1 MELGS
6 DLELGEK
13 GRPPC
18 CSYCLLSRFAHMES
32 KPSFLRHGVLRLPPG
47 FRFHPTDEELVVQY
61 LRRKVF
67 SCPLPASIIP
77 EINLAKLDPWDLPG
91 GCEEE
96 RYCFNL
102 REAKYRNGS
111 WSNRAARSGYWK
123 ATRKDKQITSP
134 SCGQVVGLKKVLVF
148 HRGKPPA
155 GTKTDWVMH
164 EYRLA
169 GTESTACI
177 FPQRHNSTHR
187 SAAPSGDWVLCRI
200 FKKKRATK
208 MDVETDKGDELP
220 VTNSGIGFID
230 FMGQRDRDQ
239 NHSSSSSESSCITE
253 LSDGSSNGEETGSRS
268 SIPRGSEA

>member
-1 MELGS
+1 
-6 DLELGEK
+6 
-13 GRPPC
+13 
-18 CSYCLLSRFAHMES
+18 MES

-91 GCEEE
+91 GCGEE

-123 ATRKDKQITSP
+123 KATRKDEQITSP
-134 SCGQVVGLKKVLVF
+134 RCSSQVVGMKKVLVF
-148 HRGKPPA
+148 YRGKPPT

-169 GTESTACI
+169 GTESTTACI
-177 FPQRHNSTHR
+177 FPQRHNNSTHR

-200 FKKKRATK
+200 FQKKRATK
-208 MDVETDKGDELP
+208 MDVETEGDDELP

-230 FMGQRDRDQ
+230 LMGRRDRDQ
-239 NHSSSSSESSCITE
+239 NHSSSLSESSCITE
-253 LSDGSSNGEETGSRS
+253 LSGGSSNGEETSSRS
-268 SIPRGSEA
+268 SIP

>member
-1 MELGS
+1 LGS

-18 CSYCLLSRFAHMES
+18 CLLSRFTHMES

-91 GCEEE
+91 EFSEISVLLVVHPE

-123 ATRKDKQITSP
+123 KAARKDEQITSP
-134 SCGQVVGLKKVLVF
+134 RCSSQVVGMKKVLVF
-148 HRGKPPA
+148 YRGKPPT

-169 GTESTACI
+169 GTD
-177 FPQRHNSTHR
+177 
-187 SAAPSGDWVLCRI
+187 GDWVLCRI
-200 FKKKRATK
+200 FQKKRATK
-208 MDVETDKGDELP
+208 MDVETEGDDELP

-230 FMGQRDRDQ
+230 LMGRRDRDQ
-239 NHSSSSSESSCITE
+239 NHSSSLSESSCITE
-253 LSDGSSNGEETGSRS
+253 LSGGSSNGEETSSRS
-268 SIPRGSEA
+268 SIP

>member
-1 MELGS
+1 
-6 DLELGEK
+6 
-13 GRPPC
+13 
-18 CSYCLLSRFAHMES
+18 MES
-32 KPSFLRHGVLRLPPG
+32 TPSFLRHGVLRLPPG

-123 ATRKDKQITSP
+123 ATRKDKQIASP
-134 SCGQVVGLKKVLVF
+134 RCSQVVGMKKVLVF
-148 HRGKPPA
+148 YRGKTPT

-169 GTESTACI
+169 GTESTA
-177 FPQRHNSTHR
+177 QRHNSTH
-187 SAAPSGDWVLCRI
+187 SGDWVLCRI

-208 MDVETDKGDELP
+208 MDVETEEGDELP
-220 VTNSGIGFID
+220 VTNSGID
-230 FMGQRDRDQ
+230 FTGQRDRDQ
-239 NHSSSSSESSCITE
+239 NHSSSLSESSCITE
-253 LSDGSSNGEETGSRS
+253 LSDGSSNGEETSSRS
-268 SIPRGSEA
+268 SIPQGSES